1 MGLLILCILL
11 CIGLYFYLGYS
22 GYDIKGHWKICVY
35 ALNGYDPFP
44 LIGEKAVLE
53 WVGKIPAKFSTVP
66 WACVFGS
73 VFYGGFL
80 PLEYAEIY
88 LWVLHFIFWALTGI
102 TVFLRYRGK
111 MENRVL
117 WLFVLLIAAQF
128 SFMYSL
134 RFGNMGGI
142 VCCMLIMSICLAD
155 KRPWLAGILLGFAM
169 MKPQIAAIVCL
180 VYLLNRKW
188 KPLFLAAGIDIAG
201 WIATGI
207 LTDTGIVTLL
217 KETFSSGTASGEQ
230 YLGLLSFLLSFGWE
244 KSLILILNVII
255 GIGYTLVLWLYLKKS
270 CALEENALIL
280 YAPACIA
287 STFWIYKN
295 GTDYL
300 ILAFAAAFFVL
311 LGIREQV
318 SKRDFWICVLGT
330 AYLEMS
336 RCAVYLGVVLLE
348 ETSWGRNLVKSI
360 DGFILGIVGVILCRL
375 WVKYY
380 GRNASYAR

>member
-1 MGLLILCILL
+1 M
-11 CIGLYFYLGYS
+11 
-22 GYDIKGHWKICVY
+22 
-35 ALNGYDPFP
+35 
-44 LIGEKAVLE
+44 
-53 WVGKIPAKFSTVP
+53 
-66 WACVFGS
+66 
-73 VFYGGFL
+73 
-80 PLEYAEIY
+80 
-88 LWVLHFIFWALTGI
+88 
-102 TVFLRYRGK
+102 
-111 MENRVL
+111 
-117 WLFVLLIAAQF
+117 
-128 SFMYSL
+128 
-134 RFGNMGGI
+134 
-142 VCCMLIMSICLAD
+142 
-155 KRPWLAGILLGFAM
+155 
-169 MKPQIAAIVCL
+169 CL